1 MKELSEDSVMT
12 DIMQFLHID
21 STRGALG
28 DEFFERSFCSRFYI
42 FFRHC
47 ERFLSSMGFS
57 LFSPRVDYDRI
68 YSAIKLSK
76 EFFDVREKQSLHD
89 LFSDSQSFES
99 DWSDIFWNQTEERQ
113 KEFAE
118 SGLGSVCRTKLSALV
133 HSKVKH
139 RHLNDMN
146 NFFTERANY
155 NV

>member
-1 MKELSEDSVMT
+1 MIGFIPRLSYLKS
-12 DIMQFLHID
+12 
-21 STRGALG
+21 
-28 DEFFERSFCSRFYI
+28 
-42 FFRHC
+42 
-47 ERFLSSMGFS
+47 
-57 LFSPRVDYDRI
+57 
-68 YSAIKLSK
+68 
-76 EFFDVREKQSLHD
+76 FFDVREKQSLQN

-113 KEFAE
+113 REFAE
-118 SGLGSVCRTKLSALV
+118 SGLGSTCRSKLSALV